1 MQHLKDT
8 DISSRLS
15 FAQWM
20 LRNIGLTDVIWFS
33 DEAHFTLDGHVKKQ
47 SMCFRGTSKPDFYAE
62 KPLHNQK
69 ITVWAA
75 LSSAG
80 IIGPFFIKRMV
91 KPQQLRRNF
100 I

>member
-20 LRNIGLTDVIWFS
+20 LRIIGLTDVIWLS

-47 SMCFRGTSKPDFYAE
+47 TRVSGELQNQTFMKKTTS
-62 KPLHNQK
+62 
-69 ITVWAA
+69 
-75 LSSAG
+75 
-80 IIGPFFIKRMV
+80 
-91 KPQQLRRNF
+91 
-100 I
+100 